1 MEKIAII
8 GMSCRLPGAA
18 SLDAF
23 WHLLEQGRHGI
34 GPIPKARWDADALFD
49 ANGKLPGKS
58 NSRFGGFIDDVER
71 FDAQFFGI
79 SPREAVQMDPQQ
91 RILLELF
98 HEAMEDAGLTAGQ
111 LGGSDSSVYVGV
123 MSNDYLR
130 HQTEDDYRRID
141 MHTGGGVG
149 FAMLA
154 NRISYQFDLRGPSM
168 AIDTACS
175 SSLTATFH
183 ACQSLWTGQSRIA
196 FAAGVNLM
204 LDPTFDIFYAKA
216 GLLAPDGKCK
226 TLSAQANGIGR
237 GEGAGVIVLKT
248 LSDAL
253 ADGDRIHA
261 VIRGGAVNHDGRSNG
276 IAAPNRWAQE
286 ALLRSAT
293 RHAGVSPRDLQYV
306 ELHGTGTLIGD
317 PIEANALGTVMNE
330 AGRDTPCWV
339 GSVKSNIGHL
349 EGAAGIA
356 ALIKTALSLR
366 HGIIPPSLWFDA
378 PNPHVDFEHLPL
390 RVSTRCTAWPDNG
403 KPRMAGVSSFGLGGA
418 NAHLVLEQSPLPMT
432 PPGANMDH
440 THWLLISARSEAAL
454 RALAA
459 RYADLLRSGHDRLE
473 AICSAALRRR
483 AVFDHRLSVRGR
495 DRQALIAQLEAYLTG
510 DARAYLH
517 HRKHTRNLLLGLP
530 AAAALD
536 TAKLGDW
543 LRQSVT
549 GSACWNT
556 CHALLA
562 AEGHAVLPEAGAV
575 ASTASASLAAA
586 DTAYWQFAAQ
596 YSAAVH
602 LIRSGF
608 PVRAVVA
615 DGGVGQLAALCA
627 TGALSLG
634 QAFEALRTA
643 QPHRPAIHSEA
654 ASRTRIPCHAAHG
667 ALIQPESAQWDA
679 DPHAFARTL
688 ADMANDGS
696 DIVLLNLHA
705 DDDWP
710 SGSAMPERCH
720 RLIDAS
726 DNPYATLFSQLAPAY
741 SPDWRLLVPRHA
753 DSAELPRYAWQ
764 RESFWLQRPVPP
776 GRGQDGEHDAPRPAA
791 AAAAAEPTASPE
803 GERDYRHAFASLSAA
818 ARQPWLTD
826 FLASRTAR
834 VLHMTPGSLDVQV
847 PLNMMGIDSLTA
859 VEIKNL
865 VERELGVPLPV
876 VKFLDGYSVADFAV
890 YLEPRL
896 LEGDPEP
903 AASASPAAAAPRPA
917 AVPAAAQ
924 PLRADQLDPAQL
936 DNLTDEQVDALL
948 NALLATG
955 A

>member
-1 MEKIAII
+1 MEKIAIV
-8 GMSCRLPGAA
+8 GMSCRLPGAD
-18 SLDAF
+18 SLNAF
-23 WHLLEQGRHGI
+23 WRLLEHGEHGI
-34 GPIPKARWDADALFD
+34 GPIPKTRWDADALFD
-49 ANGKLPGKS
+49 ADGKQPGKS
-58 NSRFGGFIDDVER
+58 NSRLGGFIDDVER
-71 FDAQFFGI
+71 FDARFFGI

-98 HEAMEDAGLTAGQ
+98 HEAMEDAGLTAPQ
-111 LGGSDSSVYVGV
+111 LSGSDSSVHVGV

-141 MHTGGGVG
+141 AHTGGGVG

-175 SSLTATFH
+175 SSLTAAFH
-183 ACQSLWTGQSRIA
+183 ACQSIWTGQSRIA

-226 TLSAQANGIGR
+226 TLSAEANGIGR
-237 GEGAGVIVLKT
+237 GEGAGVVVLKS

-261 VIRGGAVNHDGRSNG
+261 VIRGGAINHDGRSNG

-286 ALLRSAT
+286 ALLRTAM
-293 RHAGVSPRDLQYV
+293 RHARVSPCDLQYV

-317 PIEANALGTVMNE
+317 PIEANALGAVMNE

-356 ALIKTALSLR
+356 ALIKMALSLR
-366 HGIIPPSLWFDA
+366 HGVIPPSLWFDT
-378 PNPHVDFEHLPL
+378 PNPHVDFERLPL
-390 RVSTRCTAWPDNG
+390 RVNTRRTTWADDG
-403 KPRMAGVSSFGLGGA
+403 KPRMGGVSSFGLGGA
-418 NAHLVLEQSPLPMT
+418 NAHLVLEQSPLPPARPVT
-432 PPGANMDH
+432 DTGN
-440 THWLLISARSEAAL
+440 THWLLISARSENAL

-459 RYADLLRSGHDRLE
+459 RYADLLRTSADRLE

-483 AVFDHRLSVRGR
+483 AVFDHRLSLCGGNRE
-495 DRQALIAQLEAYLTG
+495 DLIAQLETYLAG
-510 DARAYLH
+510 DASAYLH
-517 HRKHTRNLLLGLP
+517 YRRHARNVLLGLP
-530 AAAALD
+530 APAALN

-543 LRQSVT
+543 LRQSMI

-562 AEGHAVLPEAGAV
+562 AEGHPVLPEAGAV
-575 ASTASASLAAA
+575 TSTAAASLTAA
-586 DTAYWQFAAQ
+586 DAAYWHFAAQ
-596 YSAAVH
+596 YSAAMH
-602 LIRSGF
+602 LVKSGF
-608 PVRAVVA
+608 PIRAIVA
-615 DGGVGQLAALCA
+615 DGGAGQLAALCA
-627 TGALSLG
+627 SGALSLA
-634 QAFEALRTA
+634 QAFNALKTGQPHVPAGQSDATPRTA
-643 QPHRPAIHSEA
+643 
-654 ASRTRIPCHAAHG
+654 IPCRTAHG
-667 ALIQPESAQWDA
+667 PLLQAESMHWGAE
-679 DPHAFARTL
+679 PSAFAHTL
-688 ADMANDGS
+688 ADMAKDGS
-696 DIVLLNLHA
+696 DIVLLNLHG
-705 DDDWP
+705 DDTVLPGWATPD
-710 SGSAMPERCH
+710 RCH
-720 RLIDAS
+720 WLIDAT
-726 DNPYATLFSQLAPAY
+726 DNPYAALFSRLSPAY
-741 SPDWRLLVPRHA
+741 SPDWQLLAPRHP
-753 DSAELPRYAWQ
+753 DPVELPRYPWQ
-764 RESFWLQRPVPP
+764 RESFWLERRVPP
-776 GRGQDGEHDAPRPAA
+776 QHMQGGTRDTSGPDAAAVVASAALPAA
-791 AAAAAEPTASPE
+791 SEPDCR
-803 GERDYRHAFASLSAA
+803 GEFASLSAA
-818 ARQPWLTD
+818 ERRPWLVD

-834 VLHMTPGSLDVQV
+834 VLHMTVESLDVQV

-865 VERELGVPLPV
+865 VERELGIPLPV
-876 VKFLDGYSVADFAV
+876 VKFLDGYSVSDFAT

-896 LEGDPEP
+896 LDSAPQP
-903 AASASPAAAAPRPA
+903 ATPAPAAAAPQPA
-917 AVPAAAQ
+917 TIPAAAQ
-924 PLRADQLDPAQL
+924 PLRADQLDPGQL